1 MTLAI
6 YVLAA
11 SCISDVGHTL
21 SLSDHLELKTDCIC
35 PGTGDPVTIA
45 ECTTVGRPGFTIWR
59 GTAFNCTNKN
69 NEIILSH
76 TFNTTAGVCN
86 SGSIEGHGVRVSDN
100 QYISRLIITLRSDL
114 TGKTIQCIN
123 ENLDTQNITEVGTLT
138 IPKPG
143 SHRIVCM

>member
-1 MTLAI
+1 MHACEMELFM
-6 YVLAA
+6 YSA
-11 SCISDVGHTL
+11 SCISDVGHTS

-35 PGTGDPVTIA
+35 PGDTVTFA

-100 QYISRLIITLRSDL
+100 RYISLLIITLRSDL
-114 TGKTIQCIN
+114 IGKTIQCIH
-123 ENLDTQNITEVGTLT
+123 ESLDTQNITEVGTLT

-143 SHRIVCM
+143 TL